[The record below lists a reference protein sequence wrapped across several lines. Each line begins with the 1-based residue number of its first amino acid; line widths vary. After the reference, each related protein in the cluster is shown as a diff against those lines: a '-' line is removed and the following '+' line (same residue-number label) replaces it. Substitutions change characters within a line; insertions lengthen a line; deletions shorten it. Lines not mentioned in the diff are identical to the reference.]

1 MSYETTRSD
10 LEALFAEAGQIVE
23 VFLPTDRDTGR
34 IRGFAFVEYTE
45 GNAVSKAVEKFNG
58 HEFKGRTL
66 RVTQAEEQP
75 KRSPNFSSSTPD
87 SGYQGPKRSKS
98 KGSRRNIRAAK
109 RGH

>member
-1 MSYETTRSD
+1 M
-10 LEALFAEAGQIVE
+10 GQVVE

-34 IRGFAFVEYTE
+34 VRGFAFVEYTE
-45 GNAVSKAVEKFNG
+45 QQAVPKAVEKFNG
-58 HEFKGRTL
+58 HELKGRTL

-75 KRSPNFSSSTPD
+75 RRSPSFSSSTSE

-98 KGSRRNIRAAK
+98 KGSRRNIRSAK